1 MKINKVKLHNFS
13 SYEGNNEF
21 DFEITDAGK
30 NIVLIGG
37 KNGAGKTSLFTAIK
51 VALYG
56 PLAYGYVGVNSHYIS
71 KIKDLINS
79 KAFQQEVVES
89 EVQLTLQLKIERD
102 IRNYV
107 ITRKWDYTNQK
118 LTEEYTVA
126 RDGKLQNDQ
135 ELSYFENY
143 LRSII
148 PPDLFEFFLFDGEE
162 VGNIFSTSA
171 YNTYVRNAVFT
182 MCGMDVFEIIRKFTR
197 GYVTK
202 NNSNDDD
209 DVYDTYESAKQQIET
224 LETEKENLDIEVGN
238 LTKEL
243 ENIDI
248 QLTELATAFKNAG
261 GISRKEKKQ
270 LEDEYALA
278 EKVKTES
285 LTNIKLFVEGL
296 MPFYILRDFADPIMA
311 QLDFEEK
318 GEIFY
323 YVQSKLKRDV
333 TNIKLFVEGLMPFY
347 ILRDFADPIMAQL
360 DFEEKGEIF
369 YYVQSKLKRD
379 VISDLLKGDVSDAKV
394 DQLMDHLL
402 DTFRPKG
409 FREDMEMM
417 FDLSKEDIGR
427 VNGIVSSLDD
437 FNVSAMVDMVN
448 KRRAASERTAEIN
461 RILKNSMSEEDINEF
476 AQRENEILKKKD
488 DLSSILY
495 DSQHR
500 LEEIDRELQMQ
511 EQTRDKAMHI
521 LKSNAQ
527 NRHVYEL
534 SSGISSMM
542 EQFLEEKTVNI
553 RRKLEK
559 AIVQKLKSIYRKN
572 NLITH
577 IEIGKNFDFNL
588 YQDEEYNGKELLTLY
603 KNLGDSEFTNLIGTK
618 GEKRLV
624 KMLEGTSINVLKNK
638 SESDFGQ
645 EPIRLYKKI
654 ELGRLSKGERQIF
667 ILALYWAIIEISGQN
682 IPFIIDTPYARIDA
696 NHRKE
701 ISEKFFPN
709 ISDQVIILS
718 TDEEINEEYYKIVKP
733 YVSKEYLLINDENEN
748 RTTIKNNYF
757 FEV

>member
-1 MKINKVKLHNFS
+1 MKINKVKLYNFS

-89 EVQLTLQLKIERD
+89 EVQITLQLKIERD
-102 IRNYV
+102 ISNYV
-107 ITRKWDYTNQK
+107 ITRKWDYTNRR
-118 LTEEYTVA
+118 LTEKYTVE
-126 RDGKLQNDQ
+126 RDGKQLKDQ

-182 MCGMDVFEIIRKFTR
+182 MCGMDVFEIIRKFTH
-197 GYVTK
+197 GYVTR
-202 NNSNDDD
+202 NNTIDDD
-209 DVYDTYESAKQQIET
+209 EVYDTYEAAKQQMEL
-224 LETEKENLDIEVGN
+224 LEAEKKNLESKVN
-238 LTKEL
+238 SLTKEL
-243 ENIDI
+243 EDTEV

-261 GISRKEKKQ
+261 GISRREKKQ
-270 LEDEYALA
+270 LEDEYTHA
-278 EKVKTES
+278 EKVKTET
-285 LTNIKLFVEGL
+285 LTNIKIFVEGL
-296 MPFYILRDFADPIMA
+296 MPFYILKDFANPIMS

-323 YVQSKLKRDV
+323 YVQSKLKRDS
-333 TNIKLFVEGLMPFY
+333 IAE
-347 ILRDFADPIMAQL
+347 
-360 DFEEKGEIF
+360 
-369 YYVQSKLKRD
+369 
-379 VISDLLKGDVSDAKV
+379 LKGDVSDSKV
-394 DQLMDHLL
+394 DQLMDYLL

-409 FREDMEMM
+409 FRDNMEMM

-437 FNVSAMVDMVN
+437 FDVSAMVEMVN
-448 KRRAASERTAEIN
+448 KRKAASERTAEIN
-461 RILKNSMSEEDINEF
+461 RILKNSMSEEDVNAF
-476 AQRENEILKKKD
+476 AQKENEILKKKD
-488 DLSSILY
+488 DLSSRLY

-500 LEEIDRELQMQ
+500 LEDIDKELHSQ
-511 EQTRDKAMHI
+511 EQIRDKAMQI

-527 NRHVYEL
+527 NKHVYEL

-542 EQFLEEKTVNI
+542 EQFLEEKTLSI
-553 RRKLEK
+553 RKKLEK

-603 KNLGDSEFTNLIGTK
+603 KNLGSSEFTNLIGTK
-618 GEKRLV
+618 GEKRLI
-624 KMLEGTSINVLKNK
+624 KMLNGTSINVLKNK
-638 SESDFGQ
+638 SEIELGE
-645 EPIRLYKKI
+645 EPIQLYKKI

-682 IPFIIDTPYARIDA
+682 IPFVIDTPYARIDA
-696 NHRKE
+696 NHRRE

-733 YVSKEYLLINDENEN
+733 YISKEYLLINDENEN
-748 RTTIKNNYF
+748 RTTIENNYF

>member
-21 DFEITDAGK
+21 DF
-30 NIVLIGG
+30 
-37 KNGAGKTSLFTAIK
+37 
-51 VALYG
+51 
-56 PLAYGYVGVNSHYIS
+56 
-71 KIKDLINS
+71 LINS

-89 EVQLTLQLKIERD
+89 EVQITLQLKIERD

-107 ITRKWDYTNQK
+107 ITRKWDYTNQR
-118 LTEEYTVA
+118 LTEKYTVE
-126 RDGKLQNDQ
+126 RDGKQLNEQ

-182 MCGMDVFEIIRKFTR
+182 MCGMDVFEIIRKFTQ
-197 GYVTK
+197 GYVTR
-202 NNSNDDD
+202 NNSIDDD
-209 DVYDTYESAKQQIET
+209 DAYDTYESAKQQMEL
-224 LETEKENLDIEVGN
+224 LETEKKKLESKVNN

-243 ENIDI
+243 EDI
-248 QLTELATAFKNAG
+248 EVQLTELETAFKNAG

-270 LEDEYALA
+270 LEDEYNHA
-278 EKVKTES
+278 EKVKTET
-285 LTNIKLFVEGL
+285 LTNIKIFVEGL
-296 MPFYILRDFADPIMA
+296 MPFYILKDFANPIMS

-323 YVQSKLKRDV
+323 YVQSKLKRD
-333 TNIKLFVEGLMPFY
+333 
-347 ILRDFADPIMAQL
+347 
-360 DFEEKGEIF
+360 
-369 YYVQSKLKRD
+369 S
-379 VISDLLKGDVSDAKV
+379 ISELLKGDVSDSKV
-394 DQLMDHLL
+394 NQLMDYLL

-409 FREDMEMM
+409 FRDDMEMM

-437 FNVSAMVDMVN
+437 FDVSAMVDMVK

-461 RILKNSMSEEDINEF
+461 RILKNSMSEEDVNTF
-476 AQRENEILKKKD
+476 AQKENGILKKKD
-488 DLSSILY
+488 DLTSRLY

-500 LEEIDRELQMQ
+500 LEDIDKELHSQGQ
-511 EQTRDKAMHI
+511 IRDKAMQI

-527 NRHVYEL
+527 NKHVYEL
-534 SSGISSMM
+534 STGISSMM
-542 EQFLEEKTVNI
+542 EQFLEEKTVSI
-553 RRKLEK
+553 RKKLEK

-603 KNLGDSEFTNLIGTK
+603 KNLGSSEFTNLIGTK
-618 GEKRLV
+618 GEKRLI
-624 KMLEGTSINVLKNK
+624 KMLHGTSINVLKNI
-638 SESDFGQ
+638 SEVELGK
-645 EPIRLYKKI
+645 EPIQLYKKI

-682 IPFIIDTPYARIDA
+682 IPFVIDTPYARIDA
-696 NHRKE
+696 NHRRE

-709 ISDQVIILS
+709 ISNQVIILS

-733 YVSKEYLLINDENEN
+733 YIAKEYLLINDENEN
-748 RTTIKNNYF
+748 RTTIENNYF

>member
-1 MKINKVKLHNFS
+1 
-13 SYEGNNEF
+13 
-21 DFEITDAGK
+21 
-30 NIVLIGG
+30 
-37 KNGAGKTSLFTAIK
+37 
-51 VALYG
+51 
-56 PLAYGYVGVNSHYIS
+56 
-71 KIKDLINS
+71 
-79 KAFQQEVVES
+79 
-89 EVQLTLQLKIERD
+89 
-102 IRNYV
+102 
-107 ITRKWDYTNQK
+107 
-118 LTEEYTVA
+118 
-126 RDGKLQNDQ
+126 
-135 ELSYFENY
+135 
-143 LRSII
+143 
-148 PPDLFEFFLFDGEE
+148 
-162 VGNIFSTSA
+162 
-171 YNTYVRNAVFT
+171 
-182 MCGMDVFEIIRKFTR
+182 
-197 GYVTK
+197 
-202 NNSNDDD
+202 
-209 DVYDTYESAKQQIET
+209 
-224 LETEKENLDIEVGN
+224 
-238 LTKEL
+238 
-243 ENIDI
+243 
-248 QLTELATAFKNAG
+248 
-261 GISRKEKKQ
+261 
-270 LEDEYALA
+270 
-278 EKVKTES
+278 
-285 LTNIKLFVEGL
+285 
-296 MPFYILRDFADPIMA
+296 
-311 QLDFEEK
+311 
-318 GEIFY
+318 
-323 YVQSKLKRDV
+323 
-333 TNIKLFVEGLMPFY
+333 
-347 ILRDFADPIMAQL
+347 
-360 DFEEKGEIF
+360 
-369 YYVQSKLKRD
+369 
-379 VISDLLKGDVSDAKV
+379 
-394 DQLMDHLL
+394 
-402 DTFRPKG
+402 
-409 FREDMEMM
+409 
-417 FDLSKEDIGR
+417 
-427 VNGIVSSLDD
+427 
-437 FNVSAMVDMVN
+437 
-448 KRRAASERTAEIN
+448 
-461 RILKNSMSEEDINEF
+461 MSEEDINEF
-476 AQRENEILKKKD
+476 TQRENEILKKKD

-500 LEEIDRELQMQ
+500 LGEIDRELQMQ

-542 EQFLEEKTVNI
+542 EQFLEEKTVSI

-645 EPIRLYKKI
+645 EPIQLYKKI

-696 NHRKE
+696 NHRRE

>member
-1 MKINKVKLHNFS
+1 MKINKVKLYNFS

-56 PLAYGYVGVNSHYIS
+56 PLAYGYVGINSHYIS

-89 EVQLTLQLKIERD
+89 EVQITLQLKIERD
-102 IRNYV
+102 ISIYV
-107 ITRKWDYTNQK
+107 ITRKWDYTNQR
-118 LTEEYTVA
+118 LTEKYTVE
-126 RDGKLQNDQ
+126 RDGKQLNDQ

-182 MCGMDVFEIIRKFTR
+182 MCGMDVFEIIRKFTH
-197 GYVTK
+197 GYVTR
-202 NNSNDDD
+202 NNSIDDD
-209 DVYDTYESAKQQIET
+209 EAYDTYEFAKQQMEL
-224 LETEKENLDIEVGN
+224 LEAEKKKLESKVTN

-243 ENIDI
+243 EDI
-248 QLTELATAFKNAG
+248 EVQLTELETAFKNAG

-270 LEDEYALA
+270 LEDEYNHA
-278 EKVKTES
+278 EKVKTET

-296 MPFYILRDFADPIMA
+296 MPFYILKDFANPIMA

-323 YVQSKLKRDV
+323 YVQSKLKRD
-333 TNIKLFVEGLMPFY
+333 
-347 ILRDFADPIMAQL
+347 
-360 DFEEKGEIF
+360 
-369 YYVQSKLKRD
+369 S
-379 VISDLLKGDVSDAKV
+379 ISELLKGDVSDSKV
-394 DQLMDHLL
+394 NQLMDHLL

-409 FREDMEMM
+409 FRDDMEMM

-437 FNVSAMVDMVN
+437 FDVSAMVDMVN
-448 KRRAASERTAEIN
+448 KRKAASEKTAEIN
-461 RILKNSMSEEDINEF
+461 KILKNSMSEEDVNAF
-476 AQRENEILKKKD
+476 AQKENKILKKKD
-488 DLSSILY
+488 DLSSRLY

-500 LEEIDRELQMQ
+500 LEDIDKELHSQ
-511 EQTRDKAMHI
+511 EQIRDKAMRI

-527 NRHVYEL
+527 NKHVYEL

-542 EQFLEEKTVNI
+542 EQFLEEKTVSI
-553 RRKLEK
+553 RKKLEK

-577 IEIGKNFDFNL
+577 IEIGKKFDFNL

-603 KNLGDSEFTNLIGTK
+603 KNLGSSEFTKLIGNK
-618 GEKRLV
+618 GEKRLI
-624 KMLEGTSINVLKNK
+624 KMLNGISINVLKNK
-638 SESDFGQ
+638 SEAELGK
-645 EPIRLYKKI
+645 EPIQLYKKI

-682 IPFIIDTPYARIDA
+682 IPFVIDTPYARIDA
-696 NHRKE
+696 NHRRE

-709 ISDQVIILS
+709 ISGQVIILS
-718 TDEEINEEYYKIVKP
+718 TDEEINEEYYKIIKP
-733 YVSKEYLLINDENEN
+733 YISKEYLLINDENEN
-748 RTTIKNNYF
+748 RTTIGNNYF

>member
-1 MKINKVKLHNFS
+1 MDEASRQPWYENTIFVFLADHGKLVGSPKSDMPLTYHHIPLIIYEPGQSPRKLEVLGGQIDVGPTILGMLGISYINNMFGIDLFRQNRS
-13 SYEGNNEF
+13 C
-21 DFEITDAGK
+21 I
-30 NIVLIGG
+30 
-37 KNGAGKTSLFTAIK
+37 LFTSDDAIGSMDRDYFYIYRPGDEQEWLFK
-51 VALYG
+51 VQDGEEGSAVTNDTIRNKL
-56 PLAYGYVGVNSHYIS
+56 
-71 KIKDLINS
+71 
-79 KAFQQEVVES
+79 
-89 EVQLTLQLKIERD
+89 
-102 IRNYV
+102 RNYV
-107 ITRKWDYTNQK
+107 ITRKWDYTNQR
-118 LTEEYTVA
+118 LTEKYTVE
-126 RDGKLQNDQ
+126 RDGKQLKDQ

-182 MCGMDVFEIIRKFTR
+182 MCGMDVFEIIRKFTH
-197 GYVTK
+197 GYVTR
-202 NNSNDDD
+202 NNTIDDD
-209 DVYDTYESAKQQIET
+209 EVYDTYEAAKQQMEL
-224 LETEKENLDIEVGN
+224 LEAEKKNLESKVN
-238 LTKEL
+238 SLTKEL
-243 ENIDI
+243 EDTEV

-261 GISRKEKKQ
+261 GISRREKKQ
-270 LEDEYALA
+270 LEDEYTHA
-278 EKVKTES
+278 EKVKTET
-285 LTNIKLFVEGL
+285 LTNIKIFVEGL
-296 MPFYILRDFADPIMA
+296 MPFYILKDFANPIMS

-323 YVQSKLKRDV
+323 YVQSKLKRDS
-333 TNIKLFVEGLMPFY
+333 IAE
-347 ILRDFADPIMAQL
+347 
-360 DFEEKGEIF
+360 
-369 YYVQSKLKRD
+369 
-379 VISDLLKGDVSDAKV
+379 LLKGDVSDSKV
-394 DQLMDHLL
+394 DQLMDYLL

-409 FREDMEMM
+409 FRDNMEMM

-437 FNVSAMVDMVN
+437 FDVSAMVEMVN
-448 KRRAASERTAEIN
+448 KRKAASERTAEIN
-461 RILKNSMSEEDINEF
+461 RILKNSMSEEDVNAF
-476 AQRENEILKKKD
+476 AQKENEILKKKD
-488 DLSSILY
+488 DLSSRLY

-500 LEEIDRELQMQ
+500 LEDIDKELHSQ
-511 EQTRDKAMHI
+511 EQIRDKAMQI

-527 NRHVYEL
+527 NKHVYEL

-542 EQFLEEKTVNI
+542 EQFLEEKTLSI
-553 RRKLEK
+553 RKKLEK

-603 KNLGDSEFTNLIGTK
+603 KNLGSSEFTNLIGTK
-618 GEKRLV
+618 GEKRLI
-624 KMLEGTSINVLKNK
+624 KMLNGTSINVLKNK
-638 SESDFGQ
+638 SEIELGE
-645 EPIRLYKKI
+645 EPIQLYKKI

-682 IPFIIDTPYARIDA
+682 IPFVIDTPYARIDA
-696 NHRKE
+696 NHRRE

-733 YVSKEYLLINDENEN
+733 YISKEYLLINDENEN
-748 RTTIKNNYF
+748 RTTIENNYF

>member
-89 EVQLTLQLKIERD
+89 EVQLTIQLKIERD

-118 LTEEYTVA
+118 LTEGYTVE
-126 RDGKLQNDQ
+126 RDGKLLNDQ

-171 YNTYVRNAVFT
+171 YNTYVRNAIFT

-197 GYVTK
+197 GYVAK

-209 DVYDTYESAKQQIET
+209 EVYDTYESAKQQIET

-323 YVQSKLKRDV
+323 YVQSKLKRD
-333 TNIKLFVEGLMPFY
+333 T
-347 ILRDFADPIMAQL
+347 
-360 DFEEKGEIF
+360 
-369 YYVQSKLKRD
+369 
-379 VISDLLKGDVSDAKV
+379 ISDLLKGDVSDAKV

-437 FNVSAMVDMVN
+437 FDVSAMVDMVN
-448 KRRAASERTAEIN
+448 KRKAASERTAEIN

-534 SSGISSMM
+534 SSGISFMM
-542 EQFLEEKTVNI
+542 EQFLEEKTVSI

-559 AIVQKLKSIYRKN
+559 AIVKKLKSIYRKN

-696 NHRKE
+696 NHRRE